1 MHGTAKLSKPLNKKQ
16 FCSWLIGRGVESS
29 RLDKNSP
36 TKIIGLTL
44 IKFILRIF
52 IGVHTVWYVSIQQ
65 DSKCLKQNANV
76 SVTLGDMSPFVECSD
91 RSSTVLT
98 IKPFFKKRKSY
109 LSFYISD
116 NDKFLGFSVKTICAF
131 I

>member
-1 MHGTAKLSKPLNKKQ
+1 MAQLNSINLYIKNSVVRGL
-16 FCSWLIGRGVESS
+16 FGRGVESS
-29 RLDKNSP
+29 ILDKNSP

-52 IGVHTVWYVSIQQ
+52 IGVHTVWYVSIQH

-76 SVTLGDMSPFVECSD
+76 SVTLGD
-91 RSSTVLT
+91 RSSTLLT

-109 LSFYISD
+109 LSFYHR
-116 NDKFLGFSVKTICAF
+116 
-131 I
+131 